1 MKKVLA
7 VMMFVVF
14 AVCGIL
20 LSAGN
25 LPPLPRG
32 IQSLFVILLGISV
45 SINLILTDET
55 L

>member
-7 VMMFVVF
+7 VMMFVVS
-14 AVCGIL
+14 VVSGIL
-20 LSAGN
+20 LSIGN
-25 LPPLPRG
+25 LPPLPVG

-55 L
+55 F